1 MIELSKLKELV
12 GGGKIA
18 AVTFIKRSNGEER
31 RMLCRTGVHKGV
43 KGVGAPYDASS
54 KNLLTV
60 YDMEK
65 QAFRTIPAE
74 NVVEVHAR
82 KQHFSFR

>member
-1 MIELSKLKELV
+1 MMDVSQLKKLI
-12 GGGKIA
+12 GNGKIA
-18 AVTFIKRSNGEER
+18 SVTFIKRSDGSER
-31 RMLCRTGVHKGV
+31 RMVCRTGVKKGV
-43 KGVGAPYDASS
+43 SGKGAAYDAES

-74 NVVEVHAR
+74 NVVEVRAQKRHV
-82 KQHFSFR
+82 KFQ

>member
-1 MIELSKLKELV
+1 MELSRLRELL

-18 AVTFIKRSNGEER
+18 SVRFIKRSDNTER
-31 RMLCRTGVHKGV
+31 RMICRTGVHKGV
-43 KGVGAPYDASS
+43 TGKGASYDPAS

-60 YDMEK
+60 FDMEK

-74 NVVEVHAR
+74 NVVEVTAR
-82 KQHFSFR
+82 KIHHKFR

>member
-1 MIELSKLKELV
+1 MELSRLKELV
-12 GGGKIA
+12 GDGKIA
-18 AVTFIKRSNGEER
+18 AVTFIKRTNGEER
-31 RMLCRTGVHKGV
+31 RMICRTGVKKGV
-43 KGVGAPYDASS
+43 TGRGAAYDPNT

-74 NVVEVHAR
+74 NVVEIHAR
-82 KQHFSFR
+82 KQTHSFRG